1 MRPNYKTT
9 LETPAN
15 ISGRVLTNLENS
27 LWEDSKRDVLEYFDR
42 NALKIFEIDDR
53 NINLVTSFHVLDAH
67 YPIGLVLEIE
77 EKYYQDQILVNLKG
91 KKTDVI
97 SARMKIELAS
107 DYIPLDGLV
116 QLILRKANGF
126 LIKMN
131 EKAQV
136 EETGALRWAWNY

>member
-136 EETGALRWAWNY
+136 EETGALR